1 MSEKKI
7 IITSRPNT
15 PALEELV
22 WESCQQEFQKL
33 MKCSVDDLTSLA
45 SDLYDPDMEL
55 SEVPLP
61 NGKDLREASVGYV
74 IALSAAMGE
83 LLNAV
88 KALGGDPSSLIHGI
102 RDRRDQGE
110 QIGRWKIVARDDLQ

>member
-1 MSEKKI
+1 MSKKI
-7 IITSRPNT
+7 ISARPSS

-22 WESCQQEFQKL
+22 WESVQQDFQKL

-102 RDRRDQGE
+102 RDRRGQGE
-110 QIGRWKIVARDDLQ
+110 QIGRWRSVREDELQ

>member
-7 IITSRPNT
+7 ITSRPNSQ
-15 PALEELV
+15 ALEELV
-22 WESCQQEFQKL
+22 WESCQQDFQKL
-33 MKCSVDDLTSLA
+33 MKVSVDEMMSFA
-45 SDLYDPDMEL
+45 SDLYDPDREL
-55 SEVPLP
+55 SDVPTP
-61 NGKDLREASVGYV
+61 HGKDFREAPVGYV

-102 RDRRDQGE
+102 RDRRAAGQ
-110 QIGRWKIVARDDLQ
+110 QIGRWRSLTPEEIQ

>member
-7 IITSRPNT
+7 ISARPNS
-15 PALEELV
+15 PVLDELV

-33 MKCSVDDLTSLA
+33 MKCSVDDLMSFA
-45 SDLYDPDMEL
+45 SDLYADMEIADI
-55 SEVPLP
+55 PTP
-61 NGKDLREASVGYV
+61 HGKDFREASVGYV
-74 IALSAAMGE
+74 IALSATMGE

-102 RDRRDQGE
+102 RDRRAGGEAIGQWRRLTDQE
-110 QIGRWKIVARDDLQ
+110 IQ